1 MYTKPCY
8 TSRFRSHLKRKAKR
22 STIKDKIFFW
32 CERKNIRFFYANKRR
47 RTIARQRDNTR
58 INGDIPYPKVR
69 LVDET
74 GEMVGVIPIEEA
86 LDKAAAADLDLVLV
100 NDHPKNPVC
109 KIMDYGKYS
118 YEQSKRA
125 REAKKNQKTTQ
136 VKEVQIKLTTE
147 EHDFNVKVRNARR
160 FLENEDRVKVVIRFR
175 GREMNYQDQGLDVME
190 DFAHAVEDLGKV
202 DRPPRMEGRHMVMF
216 LAPLKDK
223 DKN

>member
-1 MYTKPCY
+1 M
-8 TSRFRSHLKRKAKR
+8 
-22 STIKDKIFFW
+22 
-32 CERKNIRFFYANKRR
+32 
-47 RTIARQRDNTR
+47 
-58 INGDIPYPKVR
+58 R
-69 LVDET
+69 LVDQS
-74 GEMVGVIPIEEA
+74 GDMVGMVPIEEA
-86 LDKAAAADLDLVLV
+86 LDKAAAAELDLVLV

-147 EHDFNVKVRNARR
+147 EHDVNVKVRNARR

-190 DFAHAVEDLGKV
+190 DFAAAVEDLGKI